1 MRRVR
6 LQQLIRYAVMTLAI
20 LCVFYLLNPSKEKA
34 PVQPVPVKELPI
46 VVVPKET
53 ERLVCFFKFFF
64 F

>member
-1 MRRVR
+1 
-6 LQQLIRYAVMTLAI
+6 MTLAI